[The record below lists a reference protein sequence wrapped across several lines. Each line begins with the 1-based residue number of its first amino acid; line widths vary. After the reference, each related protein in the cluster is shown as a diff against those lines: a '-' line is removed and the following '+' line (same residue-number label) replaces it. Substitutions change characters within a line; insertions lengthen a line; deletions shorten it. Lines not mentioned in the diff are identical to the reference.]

1 MPGGNLLLD
10 RGLFFLLRAGKLVDQ
25 LFHEEFFYVDIKGKA
40 ADEGEELKGFP
51 VLLRRVLEGLSRCAV
66 HFCDILSQMVDP
78 GFLQAA
84 HLLINRCDVKI
95 LPVVKIFL
103 CERLK
108 ERLDIFDGEDIFK
121 IVDKDQDQ
129 HMLLGVFL
137 FHRRGEEIVLCIVV
151 DHGLRQ
157 YLVLAVPAGGA
168 ELALHAKLKVV
179 YIQEVSIMA
188 DKAITAEQMRHYDS
202 YTINTIGIPSLVLME
217 RAALAVRDE
226 VLNAFPLNLQNIVVV
241 AGSGNNGGD
250 GLDVARLLH
259 IAGVKVTILNVGNPD
274 HASNE
279 HQVQDRICQYYK
291 IPQTSDLNVLKDASL
306 IVDALFGIGIDRPV
320 EGNYATAIEAINNS
334 DAVVVAVDMP
344 SGINT
349 DTGEVMGV
357 AVNATATVTFA
368 VNKVGLTKSAGKKHA
383 GRVVVASDMGTYPV
397 DD

>member
-1 MPGGNLLLD
+1 
-10 RGLFFLLRAGKLVDQ
+10 
-25 LFHEEFFYVDIKGKA
+25 
-40 ADEGEELKGFP
+40 
-51 VLLRRVLEGLSRCAV
+51 
-66 HFCDILSQMVDP
+66 
-78 GFLQAA
+78 
-84 HLLINRCDVKI
+84 
-95 LPVVKIFL
+95 
-103 CERLK
+103 
-108 ERLDIFDGEDIFK
+108 
-121 IVDKDQDQ
+121 
-129 HMLLGVFL
+129 
-137 FHRRGEEIVLCIVV
+137 
-151 DHGLRQ
+151 
-157 YLVLAVPAGGA
+157 
-168 ELALHAKLKVV
+168 
-179 YIQEVSIMA
+179 MA

-259 IAGVKVTILNVGNPD
+259 IAGVKVTILIVGNPD

-291 IPQTSDLNVLKDASL
+291 IPQTSDLNVLKEASL

>member
-1 MPGGNLLLD
+1 
-10 RGLFFLLRAGKLVDQ
+10 
-25 LFHEEFFYVDIKGKA
+25 
-40 ADEGEELKGFP
+40 
-51 VLLRRVLEGLSRCAV
+51 
-66 HFCDILSQMVDP
+66 
-78 GFLQAA
+78 
-84 HLLINRCDVKI
+84 
-95 LPVVKIFL
+95 
-103 CERLK
+103 
-108 ERLDIFDGEDIFK
+108 
-121 IVDKDQDQ
+121 
-129 HMLLGVFL
+129 
-137 FHRRGEEIVLCIVV
+137 
-151 DHGLRQ
+151 
-157 YLVLAVPAGGA
+157 
-168 ELALHAKLKVV
+168 
-179 YIQEVSIMA
+179 MA
-188 DKAITAEQMRHYDS
+188 DKAVTAEQMRHYDS

>member
-1 MPGGNLLLD
+1 
-10 RGLFFLLRAGKLVDQ
+10 
-25 LFHEEFFYVDIKGKA
+25 
-40 ADEGEELKGFP
+40 
-51 VLLRRVLEGLSRCAV
+51 
-66 HFCDILSQMVDP
+66 
-78 GFLQAA
+78 
-84 HLLINRCDVKI
+84 
-95 LPVVKIFL
+95 
-103 CERLK
+103 
-108 ERLDIFDGEDIFK
+108 
-121 IVDKDQDQ
+121 
-129 HMLLGVFL
+129 
-137 FHRRGEEIVLCIVV
+137 
-151 DHGLRQ
+151 
-157 YLVLAVPAGGA
+157 
-168 ELALHAKLKVV
+168 
-179 YIQEVSIMA
+179 MA

-226 VLNAFPLNLQNIVVV
+226 VLNAFPLNLQNVVVV

-274 HASNE
+274 HASEE

-291 IPQTSDLNVLKDASL
+291 IPQTSDLDVLKDASL

-320 EGNYATAIEAINNS
+320 EGNYAAAIEAINNS

-368 VNKVGLTKSAGKKHA
+368 VNKVGLTKGTGKEHA
-383 GRVVVASDMGTYPV
+383 GRVVVASDMGTYPIN
-397 DD
+397 D